1 MIGGFSKQLGVAK
14 TNNSKQRQMTLKDM
28 VFQNLNPGSENPT
41 TASAETSK
49 LAQSHKMPLKSPETP
64 SGGSEPEDENS
75 EAVVI
80 FSKGIR
86 KFSRNKAETEGE
98 DGTGNDS
105 TEKLNNVKE
114 TGKATEPNKS
124 PVVRRRAVLPAQQLE
139 PVLAEQPATKK
150 R

>member
-1 MIGGFSKQLGVAK
+1 MS
-14 TNNSKQRQMTLKDM
+14 S
-28 VFQNLNPGSENPT
+28 
-41 TASAETSK
+41 AST

-124 PVVRRRAVLPAQQLE
+124 PVVRRRAVLPA
-139 PVLAEQPATKK
+139 
-150 R
+150 

>member
-1 MIGGFSKQLGVAK
+1 
-14 TNNSKQRQMTLKDM
+14 
-28 VFQNLNPGSENPT
+28 
-41 TASAETSK
+41 
-49 LAQSHKMPLKSPETP
+49 MPLKSPETP